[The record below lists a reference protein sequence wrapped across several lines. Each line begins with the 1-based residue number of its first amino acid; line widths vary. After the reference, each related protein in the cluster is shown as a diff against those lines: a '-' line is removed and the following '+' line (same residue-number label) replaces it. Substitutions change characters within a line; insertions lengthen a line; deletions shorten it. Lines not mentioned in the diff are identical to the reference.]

1 MEWPKQTG
9 GDNQMSKKKLELRS
23 FQHELR
29 DAAENEPTKLVG
41 YAAVF
46 NSPADIAGVFTEVIQ
61 PGAFT
66 ETIKTDPI
74 LALLNHNNNLV
85 LGRNTSGTLLLRE
98 DAKGLYFEIDIP
110 DTTVGRDLTVL
121 IQRGDI
127 DSCSF
132 AFSPD
137 EESWDHEQNIRT
149 LQKVTLYDISVVTN
163 PAYSDTSVSA
173 RSADDV
179 LTESLASV
187 VPSAITPD
195 VEVND
200 IAVTPLDQYLE
211 VLKSW

>member
-1 MEWPKQTG
+1 
-9 GDNQMSKKKLELRS
+9 MSKKRELRS
-23 FQHELR
+23 FTHELR
-29 DAAENEPTKLVG
+29 AAEDNKPTQLVG

-46 NSPADIAGVFTEVIQ
+46 NSPADIAGVFTETIA
-61 PGAFT
+61 PGTFRDSIA
-66 ETIKTDPI
+66 TDPI
-74 LALLNHNNNLV
+74 VALLNHDNNFV
-85 LGRNTSGTLLLRE
+85 LGRNTSKTLLLRE
-98 DAKGLYFEIDIP
+98 DTKGLYFEIDIP

-132 AFSPD
+132 AFSVD

-179 LTESLASV
+179 LNESLASV
-187 VPSAITPD
+187 KPGESTPD
-195 VEVND
+195 AEATGID
-200 IAVTPLDQYLE
+200 YTPLNQYLD
-211 VLKSW
+211 VLRSW

>member
-1 MEWPKQTG
+1 
-9 GDNQMSKKKLELRS
+9 MSKKKLELRS